1 MYCVIPSIINYEGSE
16 EVVNLLEVAVSSGLF
31 KHANQFEVCF
41 TCQKFGFSLKAH

>member
-1 MYCVIPSIINYEGSE
+1 MNKYSGSGK
-16 EVVNLLEVAVSSGLF
+16 VDDLSQVGVSSGLF